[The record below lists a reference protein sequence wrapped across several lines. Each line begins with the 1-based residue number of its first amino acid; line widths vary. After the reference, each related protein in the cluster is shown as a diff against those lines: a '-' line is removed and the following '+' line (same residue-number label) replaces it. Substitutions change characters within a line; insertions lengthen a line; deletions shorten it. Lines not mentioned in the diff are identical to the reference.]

1 LFRKAFRPKNVSP
14 KQWNPTPASLAQW
27 GETNVDAMPA
37 ATRAFADK
45 ATEAGKF
52 ASWNKPF
59 ASYAQEDPPAPK
71 EGEKGYV
78 PYVVPSLQPNIM
90 RTTFY

>member
-1 LFRKAFRPKNVSP
+1 
-14 KQWNPTPASLAQW
+14 
-27 GETNVDAMPA
+27 MPA

-59 ASYAQEDPPAPK
+59 AQIQTKEDMIMQDDKKK
-71 EGEKGYV
+71 EGDDEEEKECKEEEEKDGDKKEAKKGD
-78 PYVVPSLQPNIM
+78 
-90 RTTFY
+90 

>member
-1 LFRKAFRPKNVSP
+1 MFRKAFRPKNVSP

-37 ATRAFADK
+37 ATRAFANQ

-59 ASYAQEDPPAPK
+59 ASYAQEDPPSTPTSTVAP
-71 EGEKGYV
+71 EEPPAPVLDGEPMH
-78 PYVVPSLQPNIM
+78 PYP
-90 RTTFY
+90 

>member
-1 LFRKAFRPKNVSP
+1 
-14 KQWNPTPASLAQW
+14 
-27 GETNVDAMPA
+27 MPA

-59 ASYAQEDPPAPK
+59 ANYAQEEPSAPLSSVAPEEPPAAVID
-71 EGEKGYV
+71 GEPMH
-78 PYVVPSLQPNIM
+78 PYP
-90 RTTFY
+90 

>member
-1 LFRKAFRPKNVSP
+1 LFRGAFAPKNVSAP
-14 KQWNPTPASLAQW
+14 QWNPYSALAETQW

-59 ASYAQEDPPAPK
+59 ANYA
-71 EGEKGYV
+71 
-78 PYVVPSLQPNIM
+78 
-90 RTTFY
+90 